1 MQALWAVQT
10 LAVTERLSRTD
21 MGANKKLKSAALV
34 LAVAMLMGCFGACGG
49 KNDDG
54 PDEQYDYTDL
64 SVRDFI
70 GQKGIIA
77 AASPYAAKAG
87 LDILKSG
94 GNAFDA
100 AVATSFALGV
110 AEPSA
115 SGLGGGGMMIAYNV
129 KTQKS
134 LFYNFR
140 EFAPAAADTNL
151 ANYKKPM
158 TGENCCIET
167 AVPTQVAGLLTI
179 LEEQGS
185 GKISKSQILAPAIEL
200 AENGIS
206 VTSELSKNIS
216 ESTAKIMLNGSEVWN
231 VFSDGI
237 EGLYEGDTL
246 VQKDLANTLRY
257 VSEHT
262 KEQFYTGEIA
272 QKIVDASRSHGG
284 SISMEDMRY
293 AYENYPVKSEALTGT
308 YKGFGILTAS
318 SPSTGGT
325 MLVEML
331 NMLECYGNA
340 SGLGHNSAEYINLI
354 STVMQ
359 LAYGDKEKYM
369 ADSAFSDVPLTGLT
383 SKEYARKRL
392 QKYTAGKAYTG
403 TAEGDVP
410 YGDPYEYNGAAGKI
424 YSYGES
430 GEHES
435 TTTFSV
441 IDEEGNIVTFTQTI
455 NNFFGCGIVPDGTG
469 FFLNNETRDF
479 SYEEGS
485 INVVE
490 PLKQPASYMMPTVL
504 LKDGKPYATLGSPGG
519 SRIPSAVLQVVLN
532 MTEFGMDI
540 QEAISAPRVYCFTTV
555 NEAPGT
561 PKSLYIENSLKSLL
575 PSLNSFG
582 YNAVAYS
589 DWEIDSYFGGVQ
601 GIKVEGDKYHG
612 GADPRRDG
620 KALGY

>member
-1 MQALWAVQT
+1 MSLGV
-10 LAVTERLSRTD
+10 LS
-21 MGANKKLKSAALV
+21 
-34 LAVAMLMGCFGACGG
+34 ACGG
-49 KNDDG
+49 KADGGNDEDG
-54 PDEQYDYTDL
+54 QYDYTDL

-70 GQKGIIA
+70 GEKGIVA
-77 AASPYAAKAG
+77 AASPYAAKVG

-140 EFAPAAADTNL
+140 EFAPAAADTDL
-151 ANYKKPM
+151 SNYKKPM

-185 GKISKSQILAPAIEL
+185 GKLSKQQIIKPAIDL
-200 AENGIS
+200 AENGIK
-206 VTSELSKNIS
+206 VTAELSKNIG
-216 ESTAKIMLNGSEVWN
+216 ESTAKILLNGNEVWN

-237 EGLYEGDTL
+237 EGLYEGDVL
-246 VQKDLANTLRY
+246 VQSDLAKTLKY
-257 VSEHT
+257 VAEHT
-262 KEQFYTGEIA
+262 VEQFYTGEIA
-272 QKIVDASRSHGG
+272 EKIVSAAQSRGG
-284 SISMEDMRY
+284 CISMEDMRY
-293 AYENYPVKSEALTGT
+293 AYGHYPVKSEALTGT
-308 YKGFGILTAS
+308 YKDFGILTAA

-325 MLVEML
+325 MLIEML
-331 NMLECYGNA
+331 NMLESYGDIA
-340 SGLGHNSAEYINLI
+340 ALGHNGAEYINLI

-369 ADSAFSDVPLTGLT
+369 ADSAFGDVPLKGLT
-383 SKEYARKRL
+383 SKEYARKRME
-392 QKYTAGKAYTG
+392 KYTAGKAYAG
-403 TAEGDVP
+403 TAEGDNP
-410 YGDPYEYNGAAGKI
+410 YGDPYEFNGATGKI
-424 YSYGES
+424 YSDGQS

-455 NNFFGCGIVPDGTG
+455 NNFFGCGIVPEGTG
-469 FFLNNETRDF
+469 FFLNNEMRDF

-485 INVVE
+485 INAVE

-532 MTEFGMDI
+532 MTDFGMDI
-540 QEAISAPRVYCFTTV
+540 QQAINAPRVYCFTTS
-555 NEAPGT
+555 NETAGT
-561 PKSLYIENSLKSLL
+561 PKSLYVENSLKLLL
-575 PSLNSFG
+575 PSLNALG

-601 GIKVEGDKYHG
+601 GIKVEGKNYHG